1 MRNKPFRVYLLCTT
15 MKKCIV
21 IFGLVIQTVLSA
33 QSLYFPPLTGN
44 TWETMSPTQ
53 LNWCPDSLAAL
64 IDYVGSNNSKAFLIL
79 KEGKMVS
86 ENYYGTFTAD
96 SFWYWASA
104 GKTVT
109 AFLIGQAQQEGLL
122 DIQQP
127 SSIYQGSG
135 WTTCTPEQEQ
145 EITVWH
151 QLTMTTGL
159 DYTQGDYDCTD
170 PGCLPYLHPPGTH
183 WFYHNA
189 PYTLL
194 DAVIE
199 GASNLSF
206 NQFYNTRL
214 KNRIGMNGLFLQSG
228 SNNVNFS
235 NARSMA
241 RFGLL
246 MLNSGV
252 WASDTLM
259 NDQVYF
265 NQMVNTS
272 QEINKAYGYLW
283 WLNGKESFRYPDTE
297 LTFPGFIMPDAPED
311 LYAGL
316 GKNGQYL
323 LIVPSQNMV
332 VVRMGNPP
340 NGLGGL
346 VPTVFANEIMKRIGR
361 LECLPTSIEPTTV
374 PQEFQF
380 WYNRES
386 RTIHK
391 INNAERSANLLD
403 LSGRLIL
410 TLTESS
416 TSVGHL
422 SSGVYIIQAG
432 QKSQKMVIH

>member
-1 MRNKPFRVYLLCTT
+1 
-15 MKKCIV
+15 
-21 IFGLVIQTVLSA
+21 
-33 QSLYFPPLTGN
+33 
-44 TWETMSPTQ
+44 MSPTQ
-53 LNWCPDSLAAL
+53 LNWCPDSLSAL
-64 IDYVGSNNSKAFLIL
+64 INYVGENNTKAFLIL
-79 KEGKMVS
+79 KDGKMVS

-127 SSIYQGSG
+127 SSVYQGNG
-135 WTTCTPEQEQ
+135 WTICTPEQEQ

-170 PGCLPYLHPPGTH
+170 PSCLPYLHPPGTH

-199 GASNLSF
+199 GASNVSF

-246 MLNSGV
+246 MLNGGV
-252 WASDTLM
+252 WANDTLM
-259 NDQVYF
+259 SDQVYF
-265 NQMVNTS
+265 NQMINTS
-272 QEINKAYGYLW
+272 QDINKAYGYLW

-323 LIVPSQNMV
+323 LVVPSQNLV

-346 VPTVFANEIMKRIGR
+346 VPTLFANEIMKRIGG
-361 LECLPTSIEPTTV
+361 LECQPTLTGSIPNLPNNQFRYDIETRSIQSLNFPLS
-374 PQEFQF
+374 
-380 WYNRES
+380 N
-386 RTIHK
+386 
-391 INNAERSANLLD
+391 ANLFD

-410 TLTESS
+410 HITESS
-416 TSVGHL
+416 TPVGHL
-422 SSGVYIIQAG
+422 KAGVYIVQSG
-432 QKSQKMVIH
+432 LNTQKIVIH